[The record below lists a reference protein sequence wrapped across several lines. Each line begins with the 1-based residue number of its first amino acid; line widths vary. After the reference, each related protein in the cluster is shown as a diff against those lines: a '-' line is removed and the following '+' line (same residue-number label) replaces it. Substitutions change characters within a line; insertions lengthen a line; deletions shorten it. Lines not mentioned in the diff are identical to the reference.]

1 MNTKLQEIIKMLQD
15 ETQLHIDTM
24 KKIEQELINQE
35 ENIKLQEIWDASTNN
50 ITANSMIVKNENG
63 EIVLTIDKDGIKLT
77 PKKSN
82 EEGNADKFINFLL
95 DLEKRITKLENNK
108 LDNDIKNISNKVAEN
123 IFNSL
128 KRMDVNF
135 S

>member
-63 EIVLTIDKDGIKLT
+63 EIILTIDKDGIKLT